1 MGLFFHVGIIKMR
14 IYMSSSRLRWRIFWP
29 LFFFFHAGI
38 SEMRIYMYVWCW
50 ELNKKWCAVII
61 SLSFWL

>member
-1 MGLFFHVGIIKMR
+1 MEDFLAFV
-14 IYMSSSRLRWRIFWP
+14 
-29 LFFFFHAGI
+29 FFFFHAGI